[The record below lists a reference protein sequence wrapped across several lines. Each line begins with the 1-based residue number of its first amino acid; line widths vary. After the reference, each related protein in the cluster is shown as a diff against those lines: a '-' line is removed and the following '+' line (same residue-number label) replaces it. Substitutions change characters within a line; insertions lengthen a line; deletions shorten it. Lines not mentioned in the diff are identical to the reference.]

1 MFLHAND
8 GDVDK
13 AVTMLTKHYE
23 IRSKAPQLFSN
34 RDVLRPDLKS
44 CFENQDYAHLPPTA
58 DYHLVC
64 LHGLKNPIAKNYHYN
79 QATTSFLM
87 MIGNWPRATIKLPFT
102 PDFFFSLR
110 SFDIEARSLER
121 FNSSVWH
128 EKFRKWSLIPQQ
140 LEVYEEVLCLHSRS
154 RADKNTRSS
163 HFQHGAVLQSRH
175 GDHQASNEAGN
186 LPKSM

>member
-13 AVTMLTKHYE
+13 AVTMLTKHYD
-23 IRSKAPQLFSN
+23 IRSKAPQIFSN

-87 MIGNWPRATIKLPFT
+87 MI
-102 PDFFFSLR
+102 
-110 SFDIEARSLER
+110 
-121 FNSSVWH
+121 
-128 EKFRKWSLIPQQ
+128 
-140 LEVYEEVLCLHSRS
+140 
-154 RADKNTRSS
+154 
-163 HFQHGAVLQSRH
+163 
-175 GDHQASNEAGN
+175 SN
-186 LPKSM
+186 